1 MVLLLLFAIWMEG
14 RINHAILLNFVVL
27 HLFDVVDSIDADVC
41 SDDDNESGEEKS
53 HFASGSRSI
62 SVSSS

>member
-1 MVLLLLFAIWMEG
+1 VLLLLFAIWMKV

-41 SDDDNESGEEKS
+41 SDDDNESGEKKS
-53 HFASGSRSI
+53 HLLSSKSSGL
-62 SVSSS
+62 